1 MFLIFNRMERFKY
14 SSESAMNSPNQHLP
28 SVELFNLTGRTA
40 LITGSSSGIGF
51 ALARGLLGAGAKVIL
66 NGRSAERLDA
76 AFERLSGEST
86 LYKGRIFKSSFDVT
100 SAQASELA
108 VEKIESDIG
117 PVDILIN
124 NAGMTFRSELQD
136 FPVEQWH
143 NIMRTNVDSAFFVS
157 RIVVKHMIT
166 RGQGKIINTC
176 SVMSELGRPGT
187 GPYTASKGA
196 LKMLTKAMAI
206 DWGKYGIQANG
217 IGPGYFKTELTE
229 ALVKDEK
236 FSSWLISRTP
246 AKRWGNVED
255 LVGAAVFLSSAASQ
269 FVNGHILYVDGG
281 VTATL

>member
-1 MFLIFNRMERFKY
+1 M
-14 SSESAMNSPNQHLP
+14 
-28 SVELFNLTGRTA
+28 
-40 LITGSSSGIGF
+40 
-51 ALARGLLGAGAKVIL
+51 IL
-66 NGRSAERLDA
+66 NGRNSDKLNAATERLRAQCAQAGIDLQSKDSSGAGGRLLSA
-76 AFERLSGEST
+76 A
-86 LYKGRIFKSSFDVT
+86 FDVT
-100 SAQASELA
+100 SAQAAEA
-108 VEKIESDIG
+108 AIDKIEATVG
-117 PVDILIN
+117 PIDILIN

-136 FPVEQWH
+136 FPLEQWN
-143 NIMRTNVDSAFFVS
+143 NIMRTNVDSVFFVS
-157 RIVVKHMIT
+157 RVVVKHMIK
-166 RGQGKIINTC
+166 RGEGKIINTC

-196 LKMLTKAMAI
+196 LKMLTKAMSI

-229 ALVKDEK
+229 ALVNDET
-236 FSSWLISRTP
+236 FSNWLISRTP

>member
-1 MFLIFNRMERFKY
+1 MNP
-14 SSESAMNSPNQHLP
+14 SSNFLP
-28 SVELFNLTGRTA
+28 SLELFNLSGRTA
-40 LITGSSSGIGF
+40 LITGSSSGIGY
-51 ALARGLLGAGAKVIL
+51 ALAKGLLGAGARVIL
-66 NGRSAERLDA
+66 NGRSQERLDA
-76 AFERLSGEST
+76 AFERLSAECASINLSLTSSDEGQFSNR
-86 LYKGRIFKSSFDVT
+86 LLKSSFDVT
-100 SAQASELA
+100 SADGC
-108 VEKIESDIG
+108 EKAIEHIESTVG
-117 PVDILIN
+117 PIDILIN
-124 NAGMTFRSELQD
+124 NAGMTFRSELQE

-157 RIVVKHMIT
+157 RIVVKHMIK

-229 ALVKDEK
+229 ALVNDEK
-236 FSSWLISRTP
+236 FSSWLIGRTP
-246 AKRWGNVED
+246 SKRWGNVED
-255 LVGAAVFLSSAASQ
+255 LVGAAVFLSSGASQ

>member
-1 MFLIFNRMERFKY
+1 
-14 SSESAMNSPNQHLP
+14 MNSHSPNLP
-28 SVELFNLTGRTA
+28 SIELFNLSGRTA

-51 ALARGLLGAGAKVIL
+51 ALAQGLIGAGARVIL
-66 NGRSAERLDA
+66 NGRSQERLNSA
-76 AFERLSGEST
+76 HERLSTYST
-86 LYKGRIFKSSFDVT
+86 KLNLSPQVLINGQQKDRIVKAIFDVT
-100 SAQASELA
+100 SAQATEQA
-108 VEKIESDIG
+108 IEQIESSDG
-117 PVDILIN
+117 PIDILIN

-136 FPVEQWH
+136 FPLEQWN

-157 RIVVKHMIT
+157 RVVAKHMIQ
-166 RGQGKIINTC
+166 RGAGKIINTC

-187 GPYTASKGA
+187 GAYTASKGA

-229 ALVKDEK
+229 ALVNDEK
-236 FSSWLISRTP
+236 FSNWLISRTP
-246 AKRWGNVED
+246 SKRWGNVED
-255 LVGAAVFLSSAASQ
+255 LVGAAVFLSSAASE

>member
-1 MFLIFNRMERFKY
+1 
-14 SSESAMNSPNQHLP
+14 MNTTSHPHLP
-28 SVELFNLTGRTA
+28 SIDLFNLTGRTA

-51 ALARGLLGAGAKVIL
+51 ALARGLLGAGARVIL
-66 NGRSAERLDA
+66 NGRNPDKLNAATERLRAQCAQAGIELHSTDSSGAGGRLLSA
-76 AFERLSGEST
+76 A
-86 LYKGRIFKSSFDVT
+86 FDVT
-100 SAQASELA
+100 SAQAAEEA
-108 VEKIESDIG
+108 IDKIEATVG
-117 PVDILIN
+117 PIDILIN

-136 FPVEQWH
+136 FPLEQWN
-143 NIMRTNVDSAFFVS
+143 NIMRTNVDSVFFVS
-157 RIVVKHMIT
+157 RVVVKHMIK
-166 RGQGKIINTC
+166 RGEGKIINTC

-196 LKMLTKAMAI
+196 LKMLTKAMSI

-229 ALVKDEK
+229 ALVNDET
-236 FSSWLISRTP
+236 FSNWLISRTP

>member
-1 MFLIFNRMERFKY
+1 MNT
-14 SSESAMNSPNQHLP
+14 SSHPHLP
-28 SVELFNLTGRTA
+28 SIDLFNLTGRTA

-51 ALARGLLGAGAKVIL
+51 ALARGLLGAGARVIL
-66 NGRSAERLDA
+66 NGRNSDKLNAATERLRAQCAQAGIDLQSKDSSGAGGRLLSA
-76 AFERLSGEST
+76 A
-86 LYKGRIFKSSFDVT
+86 FDVT
-100 SAQASELA
+100 SAQAAEA
-108 VEKIESDIG
+108 AIDKIEATVG
-117 PVDILIN
+117 PIDILIN

-136 FPVEQWH
+136 FPLEQWN
-143 NIMRTNVDSAFFVS
+143 NIMRTNVDSVFFVS
-157 RIVVKHMIT
+157 RVVVKHMIK
-166 RGQGKIINTC
+166 RGEGKIINTC

-196 LKMLTKAMAI
+196 LKMLTKAMSI

-229 ALVKDEK
+229 ALVNDET
-236 FSSWLISRTP
+236 FSNWLISRTP